1 MTAPPREPVDL
12 HFENALASMSR
23 RTDREHPAEPRPADL
38 LRIFDAQL
46 GSRLLDFQARIM
58 RAAGEGYYTIGSS
71 GHEGNAYVADA
82 LRPTDPAFLH
92 YRSGGFYLARA
103 QQVDGIDG
111 TEDVLLSLA
120 ASVDDPISGGRHKV
134 FGREELAIIPATST
148 IASHLPRAVGA
159 AFAIE
164 RAKKLGVE
172 SAWPRDA
179 IAVCSFGD
187 ASANHS
193 TAVGAINSA
202 CNMAFQGLNVPLLFL
217 CEDNGI
223 GISVKTPNGWIAASY
238 ADRPGLKYFFADSAD
253 PVQMWTVAREAAD
266 YVRRKR
272 KPAFLHVSCV
282 RYMAHAG
289 SDAELS
295 YRSRAEIEAD
305 YARDPLLATAQV
317 LIDSGEQTPEELT
330 ERVAEARAGIAQI
343 ADTVVSR
350 PKLTSALEVM
360 APLAPRHPRV
370 VREWAISAADPE
382 SRTSV
387 FEGKLPEVEGKLT
400 LSASINRALADGLA
414 QYDGMLVFGEDVG
427 RKGGVYGVTQRLQKR
442 FGVARVYDSLLDE
455 QSILGLALGCAVSGL
470 LPVPEIQYLAYLHNA
485 IDQLRGEA
493 ATQQFF
499 SEGRYTNGMVVRI
512 AGLAYQKGFG
522 GHFHNDNSLAAL
534 RDIPGLVLAVP
545 SRGDDAAAMM
555 RTALAAARVDG
566 TVTAYVEPIAL
577 YHERDLFEP
586 GDEGLLS
593 DYLAPGDWDRG
604 HVEIGRARSYAPNDF
619 PEEALTIVTFGN
631 GVPMSR
637 RVAQRLVDEGH
648 GVRVLDLRWLAPL
661 PVDDLVAAAELTGR
675 VLIADET
682 RASGGVSEAVT
693 TALIDAGFD
702 GKIARVT
709 SKDSFVPLADAANLV
724 LLSED
729 AIEDAARKMLDQIG
743 TARASQS

>member
-1 MTAPPREPVDL
+1 MTAASREPIDL
-12 HFENALASMSR
+12 HFENALTSMTR
-23 RTDREHPAEPRPADL
+23 RDGYRPGTGPTPAAL
-38 LRIFDAQL
+38 LRVFDAQV
-46 GSRLLDFQARIM
+46 GSRLLDLQARIM
-58 RAAGEGYYTIGSS
+58 RAAGEGFYTIGSS

-111 TEDVLLSLA
+111 TEDILLSLA
-120 ASVDDPISGGRHKV
+120 ASVEDPISGGRHKV

-164 RAKKLGVE
+164 RAKKLAVD

-179 IAVCSFGD
+179 VAMCSFGD

-193 TAVGAINSA
+193 TAVGAINTAS
-202 CNMAFQGLNVPLLFL
+202 NMAFRGLNVPLIFV
-217 CEDNGI
+217 CEDNGL
-223 GISVKTPNGWIAASY
+223 GISVKTPEGWVAAAY
-238 ADRPGLKYFFADSAD
+238 TDRPGVKYFYADSAD
-253 PVQMWTVAREAAD
+253 PAQIWSVTREVAD
-266 YVRRKR
+266 YVRSRR
-272 KPAFLHVSCV
+272 KPAFLHIRCV

-295 YRSRAEIEAD
+295 YRSRSEIEAD
-305 YARDPLLATAQV
+305 YAHDPLLATAQA
-317 LIDSGEQTPEELT
+317 LIDTGEQTAEELL
-330 ERVAEARAGIAQI
+330 ERVAEARDGIAQL
-343 ADTVVSR
+343 AAAVVTR
-350 PKLTSALEVM
+350 PKLGSALEVM
-360 APLAPRHPRV
+360 APLAPRRPRA

-382 SRTSV
+382 VRRST
-387 FEGKLPEVEGKLT
+387 FEGRLPEEEGGLT

-414 QYDGMLVFGEDVG
+414 LYDGMLVFGEDVG
-427 RKGGVYGVTQRLQKR
+427 RKGGVYGVSQRLQKR
-442 FGVARVYDSLLDE
+442 FGVARVFDSLLDE
-455 QSILGLALGCAVSGL
+455 QSILGLALGCAVSGM

-499 SEGRYTNGMVVRI
+499 SGGRYTNGMVVRI

-555 RTALAAARVDG
+555 RTALAAAHVDG

-586 GDEGLLS
+586 GDGGLLS
-593 DYLAPGDWDRG
+593 DYPGPAGWDAA
-604 HVEIGRARSYAPNDF
+604 HAAIGRARSYPPSGPA
-619 PEEALTIVTFGN
+619 EEALTIVTFGN

-637 RVAQRLVDEGH
+637 RVARRLEEEGR

-661 PVDDLVAAAELTGR
+661 PVDDLLAAAELTGR

-682 RASGGVSEAVT
+682 RASGGISEAVT
-693 TALIDAGFD
+693 MALVD
-702 GKIARVT
+702 GGYGGTIARAT
-709 SKDSFVPLADAANLV
+709 SYDSFVPLADAADLV
-724 LLSED
+724 LLSEA
-729 AIEDAARKMLDQIG
+729 AIEDAARRLLAG
-743 TARASQS
+743 

>member
-1 MTAPPREPVDL
+1 MTAPSREPIDL
-12 HFENALASMSR
+12 HFEDTLGSMTKR
-23 RTDREHPAEPRPADL
+23 ADRERSAQPHPVDL

-71 GHEGNAYVADA
+71 GHEANAYVADA

-111 TEDVLLSLA
+111 TEDILLSLA

-134 FGREELAIIPATST
+134 FGREELAIIPSTST

-164 RAKKLGVE
+164 RAKKLGVD

-179 IAVCSFGD
+179 IALCSFGD

-193 TAVGAINSA
+193 TAVGAINAA
-202 CNMAFQGLNVPLLFL
+202 CNMSFQGLNVPLMFV

-223 GISVKTPNGWIAASY
+223 GISVRTPRGWIAASY
-238 ADRPGLKYFFADSAD
+238 ADRPGLKYFYADSAD
-253 PVQMWTVAREAAD
+253 PVQMWTVSREAAD

-272 KPAFLHVSCV
+272 KPAFLHVACV

-289 SDAELS
+289 SDVELS
-295 YRSRAEIEAD
+295 YRSRPEIEAD
-305 YARDPLLATAQV
+305 YARDPLLATAQA
-317 LIDSGEQTPEELT
+317 LIDTGDQTANELLA
-330 ERVAEARAGIAQI
+330 RVAEARAGIAQI

-350 PKLTSALEVM
+350 PKLTTALQVM

-387 FEGKLPEVEGKLT
+387 FEGKLPEAEGKLT

-427 RKGGVYGVTQRLQKR
+427 RKGGVYGATQRLQRR
-442 FGVARVYDSLLDE
+442 FGMARVYDSLLDE
-455 QSILGLALGCAVSGL
+455 QSILGLALGCAISGL

-577 YHERDLFEP
+577 YHERDLFEA

-593 DYLAPGDWDRG
+593 DYLAPADWDGG
-604 HVEIGRARSYAPNDF
+604 HVEIGRARTYAPSDF

-637 RVAQRLVDEGH
+637 RVAHRLVEEGH

-661 PVDDLVAAAELTGR
+661 PVDDLVAEAGLTGR

-682 RASGGVSEAVT
+682 RASGGISEAVT
-693 TALIDAGFD
+693 TALVDAGFD

-729 AIEDAARKMLDQIG
+729 AIDAAARQML
-743 TARASQS
+743 SQ